1 MTPFEAEPIL
11 NRTWRDGERAVMLAQ
26 ACRHGAFLIEVMAFL
41 FLALLA
47 AREQQHVA
55 GAAIPAANTDTT
67 IAGRVVVVGDV
78 HGCVEELREVLTKAG
93 ISLDVKTP
101 SKENRVVLVGDLV
114 SKGPYPVETIRLAR
128 HAGFDVVV
136 GNHEDALVR
145 LVQRLRRLEHE
156 PHLVQLL
163 EADEARDSAR
173 VGPMLAHRLHV
184 LCESSPKRSMK
195 AMCRSELFSILHALN
210 ENDLEWLDALP
221 TTITLT
227 FTPTVSGREQNIVI
241 LHGGADPALPLTAQS
256 RKTILTARNVLK
268 GGGIVDEKEYDPSVG
283 VPWASL
289 WPGPEHV
296 VFGHDSRKRLQ
307 RWPHATGI
315 DTGCVYGGNL
325 TALILPSWEIISVRC
340 PDRSLLTRQ
349 SEVRTTV

>member
-1 MTPFEAEPIL
+1 MP
-11 NRTWRDGERAVMLAQ
+11 AQ
-26 ACRHGAFLIEVMAFL
+26 ACRRGACLIEFVAFI
-41 FLALLA
+41 FLALLG
-47 AREQQHVA
+47 ARQQHVI
-55 GAAIPAANTDTT
+55 GAAIPTANADTA
-67 IAGRVVVVGDV
+67 ISGRVVVVGDV

-93 ISLDVKTP
+93 VSLDITARSQSSNP
-101 SKENRVVLVGDLV
+101 TGDRVVLVGDLV

-163 EADEARDSAR
+163 EADETRDSAR

-184 LCESSPKRSMK
+184 LCESSPMRSMK
-195 AMCRSELFSILHALN
+195 AMCRSELFSTLHALN

-227 FTPTVSGREQNIVI
+227 FAPAVSERGGNVVI

-268 GGGIVDEKEYDPSVG
+268 GGGIVDEKEFDPSVG

-325 TALILPSWEIISVRC
+325 TALVLPSWEIVSVRC
-340 PDRSLLTRQ
+340 PDRGLLTRP
-349 SEVRTTV
+349 SELRTAV